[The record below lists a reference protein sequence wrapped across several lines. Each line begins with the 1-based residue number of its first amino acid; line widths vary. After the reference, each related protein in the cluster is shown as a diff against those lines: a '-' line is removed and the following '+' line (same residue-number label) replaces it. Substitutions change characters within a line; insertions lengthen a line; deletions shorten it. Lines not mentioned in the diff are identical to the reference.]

1 MSGGGYHGRAGVSRR
16 AGDHFSAASASAA
29 AGAGARAAARR
40 GACPTCPTP
49 PPRRPLS
56 RRASRSCARVLRD
69 CSRALLRAHL
79 CSRARSFSILLVL
92 RASKPRV
99 GPFDAPVQLVVPPA
113 VVGDGM
119 RAAPAHA
126 ASTHGQVL
134 QLLMKPLLLHA
145 KDLALERTLGAPST
159 AVDVVVGEPQLLGA
173 AVFSAPD
180 VGGCCCGGG
189 SGGSG
194 GGGGL
199 TGNLLLCLRC

>member
-1 MSGGGYHGRAGVSRR
+1 
-16 AGDHFSAASASAA
+16 
-29 AGAGARAAARR
+29 
-40 GACPTCPTP
+40 
-49 PPRRPLS
+49 
-56 RRASRSCARVLRD
+56 
-69 CSRALLRAHL
+69 
-79 CSRARSFSILLVL
+79 
-92 RASKPRV
+92 V

-113 VVGDGM
+113 VVDNGM

-134 QLLMKPLLLHA
+134 QLLMKPLLLPA

-173 AVFSAPD
+173 AVLSAPD
-180 VGGCCCGGG
+180 VGGCSCGGG
-189 SGGSG
+189 SGGSGG